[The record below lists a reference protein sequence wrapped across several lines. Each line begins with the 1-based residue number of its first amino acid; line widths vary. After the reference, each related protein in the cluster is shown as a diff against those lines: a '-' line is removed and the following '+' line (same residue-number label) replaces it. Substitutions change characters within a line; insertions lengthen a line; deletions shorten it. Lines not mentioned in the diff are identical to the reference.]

1 MQLNENMERLLR
13 LGGYTYSYYLK
24 EGKYPKLVIIMIF
37 QKEEISPLAFWMG
50 MYMGREIHILPS
62 LIQLNFHFSLSVQ
75 LCFPLLLKTPNTLLK
90 SYFLKVVD
98 NHRFVKI
105 VIHILQPHSKTCA
118 YDNTIAN

>member
-24 EGKYPKLVIIMIF
+24 EGKFPKLVIIMIF

-62 LIQLNFHFSLSVQ
+62 LIQLNFHFSLSVTVQ
-75 LCFPLLLKTPNTLLK
+75 LCFLNF
-90 SYFLKVVD
+90 Y
-98 NHRFVKI
+98 
-105 VIHILQPHSKTCA
+105 
-118 YDNTIAN
+118 